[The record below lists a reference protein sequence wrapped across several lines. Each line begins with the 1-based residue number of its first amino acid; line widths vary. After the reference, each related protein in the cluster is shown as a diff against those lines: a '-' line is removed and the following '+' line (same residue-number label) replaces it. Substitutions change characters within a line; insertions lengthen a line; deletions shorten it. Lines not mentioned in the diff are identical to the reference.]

1 MSAFLGPIH
10 MWLYNQ
16 IQIVEKREAEIVK
29 KFSEKYSETEVE
41 NIIFPYRYQYG
52 QLKEDKPLAELIT
65 GNDIHPWL
73 ESAINSAQSREAAVI
88 ASLMD
93 KYDDQELLF
102 DIYSTQAEQLAE
114 KAKKRDDMEEFNLED
129 AFDIINE
136 HFVERMPCDRL
147 SGAIKE
153 ETKII
158 WKHKSQLHQEFW
170 KQTDVELELMHQL
183 YAKWLS
189 VFTKNLND
197 SITHKREIA
206 DEYYNDIFFI
216 ED

>member
-52 QLKEDKPLAELIT
+52 QLKKDKPLAELIT

-114 KAKKRDDMEEFNLED
+114 KEFKVH
-129 AFDIINE
+129 ADIA
-136 HFVERMPCDRL
+136 DRFGYKL
-147 SGAIKE
+147 SIHSGSDK
-153 ETKII
+153 
-158 WKHKSQLHQEFW
+158 F
-170 KQTDVELELMHQL
+170 
-183 YAKWLS
+183 S
-189 VFTKNLND
+189 VFPIIGRHTQGRVHVKTAGTNWLEAIRVVAENI
-197 SITHKREIA
+197 SS
-206 DEYYNDIFFI
+206 IFFI
-216 ED
+216 LKYKSIGYMQQLSNFIDF